1 MRRRLLDISVEKV
14 SSTESLDWTASIMT
28 GVDWKSLC
36 MPASLP
42 LTISHFPD
50 EPSLKKFY
58 SENHY
63 NLVIEDAIT
72 IQDKE
77 KKDCGQ
83 FDRSSLPPEKKFM
96 EMISQRLAQ
105 VGLLLA
111 LFFSKLVI
119 GVEFHNGFRFIGSFI

>member
-1 MRRRLLDISVEKV
+1 
-14 SSTESLDWTASIMT
+14 MT

-77 KKDCGQ
+77 KKDCVQ

-105 VGLLLA
+105 VGLPLA
-111 LFFSKLVI
+111 FFSKLAI
-119 GVEFHNGFRFIGSFI
+119 RAELHNGFGFIHLVPTQNFP

>member
-1 MRRRLLDISVEKV
+1 
-14 SSTESLDWTASIMT
+14 MT

-63 NLVIEDAIT
+63 NLVIEGAIA

-105 VGLLLA
+105 VGL
-111 LFFSKLVI
+111 SI
-119 GVEFHNGFRFIGSFI
+119 RVELHNGFGFIHLVRTQNISEKLTFLTP